1 MQKVTSMLPSWDK
14 TKTTSKKGFDKAWG
28 WADKRMSSMVD
39 GPWNSTD
46 PTQSAHPSID
56 FRTR

>member
-1 MQKVTSMLPSWDK
+1 MLPSWDK

-39 GPWNSTD
+39 GPWNATD
-46 PTQSAHPSID
+46 ATQSAHPSID